1 MLVVDRLLKKK
12 EVEEISDLH
21 SIAEEEDE
29 QQFTSKSAVVNHMQ
43 TSIFENF
50 LKKEI
55 KRIANSIQK
64 VNSFVKMWINRRQYL
79 QKRRAIILIQG
90 QWRVYLAKKVLNQ
103 HRIERLDVDRMK
115 RMNIYLRHFK
125 DKAKLNTCAATI

>member
-43 TSIFENF
+43 TSVVENF

-64 VNSFVKMWINRRQYL
+64 VNSFVKMWINRRRYL

-125 DKAKLNTCAATI
+125 DKTKLNTCAATI

>member
-64 VNSFVKMWINRRQYL
+64 VNSFVKMWINRRRYL

-90 QWRVYLAKKVLNQ
+90 
-103 HRIERLDVDRMK
+103 
-115 RMNIYLRHFK
+115 
-125 DKAKLNTCAATI
+125 

>member
-43 TSIFENF
+43 ASVIDNF

-64 VNSFVKMWINRRQYL
+64 VNSFVKMWINRRRYL

-90 QWRVYLAKKVLNQ
+90 
-103 HRIERLDVDRMK
+103 
-115 RMNIYLRHFK
+115 
-125 DKAKLNTCAATI
+125 